1 MSMKKSRTLIFGRHP
16 VLDAIKAGKTIQ
28 KVIMQQGFRGPLE
41 KEIRNICKVHAIP
54 FQFLPKERIEY
65 LVSGNHQGVIAYLSP
80 IDFQQLE
87 DILPF
92 VYEQS
97 QIPLFLLLDGVTDV
111 RNFGA
116 IARTA
121 EVMGAHAIVVP
132 RKKSAQINADAI
144 KTSAGAL
151 MKIPVCREAS
161 IIATIEMLQQSGV
174 QVFASDLYASN
185 SIVEMDFKGPTALVI
200 GAEDRGVSPSILK
213 EVDQTFIIPQYG
225 ETDSLNVSVATG
237 MMLYEVIRQR
247 L

>member
-1 MSMKKSRTLIFGRHP
+1 MKNKSNIIFGRHP
-16 VLDAIKAGKTIQ
+16 VMDAIQSGKTID
-28 KVIMQQGFRGPLE
+28 KVIMQQGFKGPVE
-41 KEIRNICKVHAIP
+41 KEIRHTCKARQIP
-54 FQFLPKERIEY
+54 LQLLPKERIARI
-65 LVSGNHQGVIAYLSP
+65 VSGNHQGVIAFLSL
-80 IDFQQLE
+80 IEYQKLE
-87 DILPF
+87 HILPH

-97 QIPLFLLLDGVTDV
+97 TVPLFLLLDGITDV

-121 EVMGAHAIVVP
+121 EVMGVHALVIP

-151 MKIPVCREAS
+151 LKIPVCREAS
-161 IIATIEMLQQSGV
+161 IVASVEFLQQSGV
-174 QVFASDLYASN
+174 QIFASDLEAST
-185 SIVEMDFKGPTALVI
+185 SIGKIDFTVPTALVI

-213 EVDQTFIIPQYG
+213 MVNERFLIPQLG

-247 L
+247 G